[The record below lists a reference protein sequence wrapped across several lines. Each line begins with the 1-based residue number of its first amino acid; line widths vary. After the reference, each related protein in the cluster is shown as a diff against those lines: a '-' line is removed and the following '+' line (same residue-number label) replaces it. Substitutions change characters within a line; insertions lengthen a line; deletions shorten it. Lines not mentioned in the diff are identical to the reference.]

1 MLFLE
6 EVNKKDFV
14 QVFKNLIRCR
24 SENNFVGQL
33 K

>member
-1 MLFLE
+1 MPFLE

-14 QVFKNLIRCR
+14 QFKNLIRCR